1 MKTPRNRLLTRPAS
15 RARAQQVAVRVGAR
29 SVRLDCTLDTVVV
42 AALFFLLRKTRRRG
56 LDRASGGGCCART
69 AAAAL
74 MPVHGTSCSC
84 SSCSSPL
91 FCSRCSSRFAGEVC
105 NKSLSPPPPPPLPLS
120 LSLFLA
126 GSKSL
131 VFACSCCEHCVCAFV
146 ISEVQCS
153 EV

>member
-105 NKSLSPPPPPPLPLS
+105 NKSLSPPPPPS
-120 LSLFLA
+120 LSLYRYFSLA
-126 GSKSL
+126 L
-131 VFACSCCEHCVCAFV
+131 RV
-146 ISEVQCS
+146 
-153 EV
+153 